1 MHTGMVP
8 SSQIG
13 RASLAALFGTLMAIA
28 CGTPTFAEDAQPK
41 AVFDKEKSQSAGL
54 GMPSPLDKFLAID
67 IVLKGKVNWK
77 KAYTENSEKLDPD
90 KFTDKE
96 VGIPL
101 ALGIRI
107 ADGVMAVKA
116 HDAELLNQCANDIEK
131 LAKQMGIADSELRR
145 ARDVREAAN
154 RGEWLRVF
162 MDLAF
167 FQQDIMRLIRTGD
180 NQTKGTLLIVAGW
193 MQGARYTSRLITEN
207 YSPDLSNILREPLLA
222 KALLDEV
229 KALPA
234 ALQKDPR
241 VARLREEALPAVYS
255 IVNVKATEPIAKQR
269 VADLEKIATQ
279 IVKGAVQ
286 KNK

>member
-167 FQQDIMRLIRTGD
+167 FQQDIMRLIKTGE
-180 NQTKGTLLIVAGW
+180 NETRGTLLIAAGW
-193 MQGARYTSRLITEN
+193 IQGARYTSKVILAD
-207 YSPDLSNILREPLLA
+207 YSPELSNILREPLLA
-222 KALLDEV
+222 KALIAEV
-229 KALPA
+229 AALPPQ
-234 ALQKDPR
+234 LQKNPQ
-241 VARLREEALPAVYS
+241 VAHLRDDVLPLVYS
-255 IVNVKATEPIAKQR
+255 IVNVKIDEPITRDRLIA
-269 VADLEKIATQ
+269 LEKTATQ
-279 IVKGAVQ
+279 FVRKAVQ
-286 KNK
+286 KTK